1 MLDATK
7 TTIKYFKANPIY
19 HDLKFNSNQSITIT
33 AMELKVK
40 VHNQIAFEQSD
51 KNEETDEAKPKLFTK
66 NSYKRKTYTKSRK
79 A

>member
-1 MLDATK
+1 MLDATN

-40 VHNQIAFEQSD
+40 VHNHIAFEQSD
-51 KNEETDEAKPKLFTK
+51 KKRQTK
-66 NSYKRKTYTKSRK
+66 GEYPS
-79 A
+79 AL